1 MDPNTDDPEAK
12 VKDEIKKFEAM
23 TTRIIQIVVREF
35 RKNELKEYTIERK
48 MHVASILFKA
58 NVLDKMD
65 QQLITDLDKC
75 IFYDAFL
82 ALFKK
87 AGGYN
92 TPTST
97 KPNPPSTLPTPPVFP
112 PVYKRGMPRRPRCL
126 SPKTAALSTRAPR
139 GRY

>member
-97 KPNPPSTLPTPPVFP
+97 KPNPDAPTFRGERISGIFADQISNFEDVIREWNKAK
-112 PVYKRGMPRRPRCL
+112 KR
-126 SPKTAALSTRAPR
+126 
-139 GRY
+139 